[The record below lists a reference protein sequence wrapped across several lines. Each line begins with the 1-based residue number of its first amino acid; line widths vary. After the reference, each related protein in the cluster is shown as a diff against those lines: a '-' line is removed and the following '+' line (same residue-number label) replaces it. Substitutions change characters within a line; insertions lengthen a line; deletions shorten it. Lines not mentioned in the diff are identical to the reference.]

1 MTQPQPYNPRHQQAG
16 HDQYS
21 HDQPDYGPPV
31 QGPPGY
37 GPPGNAM
44 ASYTPAGPRPT
55 VQARASARAAARSV
69 PWSRSSCLVSAR

>member
-1 MTQPQPYNPRHQQAG
+1 MSQPQPYTPRHHQPG

-21 HDQPDYGPPV
+21 HVQPDYGLPV

-37 GPPGNAM
+37 GTPGNAM
-44 ASYTPAGPRPT
+44 APYTRPVLRIT
-55 VQARASARAAARSV
+55 VQARASARAAVHSV